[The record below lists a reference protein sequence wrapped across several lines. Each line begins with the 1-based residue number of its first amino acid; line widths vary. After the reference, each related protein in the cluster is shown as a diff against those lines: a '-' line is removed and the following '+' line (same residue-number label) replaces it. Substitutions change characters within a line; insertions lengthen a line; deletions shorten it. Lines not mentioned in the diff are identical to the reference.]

1 MYAKDGHTDGQ
12 TDGRTK
18 ATLIAPFPTV
28 GGITIKLK
36 KVTVQY
42 EIHCVQK
49 KKQPLILHTL
59 RKTVINLNE
68 NFRQN
73 SY

>member
-28 GGITIKLK
+28 GGITIKLI

-49 KKQPLILHTL
+49 KTA
-59 RKTVINLNE
+59 TY
-68 NFRQN
+68 FAY
-73 SY
+73 S